1 MQFPVLERKGI
12 SLQRIALWI
21 GATLTLVSVGIFVYL
36 GTFTRYLAD
45 DYCDTVQATTR
56 PLLAALIQRYL
67 TVSDRYSNLLYDALS
82 ERVFPRNVQ
91 ILPVVMIILWTIAL
105 IWLVREIAQL
115 ADLRWPLAVDVFLGA
130 LLAFFP
136 ILEAPSRFQTLY
148 WRSAMATHFAP
159 LVVLTAF
166 AAFLLLMIRRNA
178 GQRPAIWLGVLCLVV
193 AFFAGGFSEP
203 PDAMLVTASIVAMAA
218 IWLWEKGPR
227 RTPALH
233 LLGWTLLG
241 GIIALAVLKFSPAM
255 SFRLAKP
262 PGMAEVAYRT
272 VLYTMQFLTNGIH
285 TVPLPTAV
293 SVVLPAILFYCLFGC
308 APALSSRQ
316 QRHVW
321 LIVAVTPSLMY
332 LMIAASFA
340 PSAYGQAYPVERAR
354 FAGCVMMTSAGL
366 LEGACLGTLIAQW
379 RPLHARTWLVNLAA
393 LALVVTA
400 IYPLRAAAVSAG
412 EHLSFAQKWTTA
424 WDVRQA
430 QIFADKTKGVQDI
443 VVGQLPGFEQVK
455 ELDTN
460 PKFWVNRCAAT
471 FYGVRSISAP
481 QMGYLK

>member
-12 SLQRIALWI
+12 NLQSVALWV
-21 GATLTLVSVGIFVYL
+21 GAIITLVSVGIFVYL

-45 DYCDTVQATTR
+45 DYCDTVVATTGS
-56 PLLAALIQRYL
+56 LLDSLIRRYM
-67 TVSDRYSNLLYDALS
+67 TVSDRYSNLLFDALS

-91 ILPVVMIILWTIAL
+91 ILPVVMIILWTAAL
-105 IWLVREIAQL
+105 IWLVREIAKL
-115 ADLRWPLAVDVFLGA
+115 AGLQWPLAVNVFLGA

-136 ILEAPSRFQTLY
+136 ILEAPNRFQTLY

-166 AAFLLLMIRRNA
+166 AAFLLLMIRRKA
-178 GQRPAIWLGVLCLVV
+178 GQRPAIWLGIVCLVV
-193 AFFAGGFSEP
+193 AFFSGGFSEP

-218 IWLWEKGPR
+218 ILLWEKGPR
-227 RTPALH
+227 RTTALH
-233 LLGWTLLG
+233 LLGWTLAG
-241 GIIALAVLKFSPAM
+241 GLLALAVLKFSPAM
-255 SFRLAKP
+255 SFRLEKP
-262 PGMAEVAYRT
+262 PGMVEVAYRT
-272 VLYTMQFLTNGIH
+272 ALYSVQFLRNGIH

-293 SVVLPAILFYCLFGC
+293 SVLIPAILFYCLFGC
-308 APALSSRQ
+308 APALSTRQ
-316 QRHVW
+316 QRYVW
-321 LIVAVTPSLMY
+321 LIVAATPFLMY

-366 LEGACLGTLIAQW
+366 LEGACLGTLLAQW
-379 RPLHARTWLVNLAA
+379 RPLHARAWLVNVAA
-393 LALVVTA
+393 LALIVA
-400 IYPLRAAAVSAG
+400 SIYPLRAAAASAG
-412 EHLSFAQKWTTA
+412 EHLAFARKWTTA
-424 WDVRQA
+424 WDARQA
-430 QIFADKTKGVQDI
+430 YIFSEKSKGVQEI

-460 PKFWVNRCAAT
+460 PRFWVNRCAAT

-481 QMGYLK
+481 QMEYLK